1 MRLISSLALVIYA
14 TGVYASVMDHRLAQ
28 RDPKKHDKELDDGGD
43 DGSNGNNN
51 GNNNGNG
58 NTPPTP
64 PECTCDNDTCIVG
77 TINLGG
83 DVIVN
88 YSCKN
93 KVR

>member
-1 MRLISSLALVIYA
+1 MRLISSLALVVYA
-14 TGVYASVMDHRLAQ
+14 TGVYASVMDNRLAQ

-51 GNNNGNG
+51 GNG
-58 NTPPTP
+58 NTPSTP
-64 PECTCDNDTCIVG
+64 PECTCDNDDCIVG

-83 DVIVN
+83 YVIVN

>member
-14 TGVYASVMDHRLAQ
+14 TGVYSSVMDNRLAQ

-58 NTPPTP
+58 ETPPTP

>member
-14 TGVYASVMDHRLAQ
+14 TGVYASVMDNRLAQ

-58 NTPPTP
+58 NTPSTP